1 MEQNQAVEVLIKA
14 VQLATRR
21 GAFEL
26 AETEVILQAIKVFT
40 QNVDTPKEESKTVE
54 AEPLKKK

>member
-14 VQLATRR
+14 VQVATRR

-26 AETEVILQAIKVFT
+26 AETEGILQAIKVFT
-40 QNVDTPKEESKTVE
+40 QNVENTTDTPKEVE
-54 AEPLKKK
+54 NTGKKNK